1 MKDPLN
7 KIDNFYTP
15 QSKTKLISASIS
27 REGLVAEFE
36 NGRSDKL
43 GPKVYSWHWVRD
55 HCIDPQSLDQNTTQR
70 RVNTFA
76 LPTDLTCT
84 GLNFESSEQL
94 IHFSWDNGSRSS
106 ISAYVLATVVG
117 FTAGLHELTPQVPQ
131 VMWDKRSPLQAIPR
145 VEFDDVI
152 QSDKGL
158 LQWLQNIHVYGFS
171 LVDGV
176 PATKDGTTQLALRLG
191 KIQETIFG
199 GMWPLSSELTDHG
212 DTAYSNSY
220 LEPHT
225 DGTYYHDAAGL
236 QMFNCLDID
245 CEGGQSIQLDG
256 FAIAERIKLEDPEA
270 YQTLTEIIV
279 PGHYLEDGVHLH
291 AEKPAIR
298 LDASGKL
305 VQVSFNNYDR
315 APMLLTSDK
324 QERFYHAYSLFH
336 SHVIDQDNWLKIEMK
351 PGTTLIFDNWRNMH
365 GRMAY
370 RGRRYFYGCY
380 HSKAVFESKLRVL
393 QASVK

>member
-1 MKDPLN
+1 MKDHLN

-15 QSKTKLISASIS
+15 QSTTKLVSASIS
-27 REGLVAEFE
+27 REGLVAEFV
-36 NGRSDKL
+36 NGRSDNL
-43 GPKVYSWHWVRD
+43 GPKVYSWRWVRD
-55 HCIDPQSLDQNTTQR
+55 HCIDPQSLDQETIQR
-70 RVNTFA
+70 MVNTFA
-76 LPTDLTCT
+76 LPADLMCT
-84 GLNFESSEQL
+84 GLDFVPSEQL
-94 IHFSWDNGSRSS
+94 VHLSWGDGTWSS

-117 FTAGLHELTPQVPQ
+117 FTPGLHELAPQVPQ
-131 VMWDKRSPLQAIPR
+131 VIWDKDSPLQALPR

-176 PATKDGTTQLALRLG
+176 PATKEGTTQLALRLG
-191 KIQETIFG
+191 KVQETIFG

-279 PGHYLEDGVHLH
+279 PGHYLEDDVHLH
-291 AEKPAIR
+291 AERPAIR

-315 APMLLTSDK
+315 APMLLTGDR
-324 QERFYHAYSLFH
+324 QERFYHAYGLFH
-336 SHVIDQDNWLKIEMK
+336 RHVIDQDNWLKIKMK
-351 PGTTLIFDNWRNMH
+351 SGTTLIFDNWRNMH
-365 GRMAY
+365 GRMSY

-380 HSKAVFESKLRVL
+380 HSKAVFESKLRVH
-393 QASVK
+393 QASV

>member
-1 MKDPLN
+1 MKDQLN

-15 QSKTKLISASIS
+15 QSATKLVSASIS
-27 REGLVAEFE
+27 REGLVAEFV
-36 NGRSDKL
+36 NGLGNKL
-43 GPKVYSWHWVRD
+43 EPKPYSWRWVRD
-55 HCIDPQSLDQNTTQR
+55 HCIDPQSLDQGTTQR
-70 RVNTFA
+70 KVNTF
-76 LPTDLTCT
+76 DLAPDLICT
-84 GLNFESSEQL
+84 GLAFAQPEQL
-94 IHFSWDNGSRSS
+94 VHLSWDDGTSSS
-106 ISAYVLATVVG
+106 ISAYVLAAVVG
-117 FTAGLHELTPQVPQ
+117 YTPGLHELIPQIPQVI
-131 VMWDKRSPLQAIPR
+131 WDKDSPLLELPR
-145 VEFDDVI
+145 VEFEDVI

-158 LQWLQNIHVYGFS
+158 LQWLENIHVYGFS

-176 PATKDGTTQLALRLG
+176 PATEQGTTQLALRLG
-191 KIQETIFG
+191 KVQETIFG

-212 DTAYSNSY
+212 DSAYSNSY

-225 DGTYYHDAAGL
+225 DGTYYHDAPGL

-256 FAIAERIKLEDPEA
+256 FAIAQRIKREDPEA
-270 YQTLTEIIV
+270 YQTLSDIIV
-279 PGHYLEDGVHLH
+279 PGHYLEDDVHLH
-291 AEKPAIR
+291 AERPTIR
-298 LDASGKL
+298 MDASGKL

-315 APMLLTSDK
+315 APMLLAADM

-336 SHVIDQDNWLKIEMK
+336 SHVIDQDNWLRIEMK

-365 GRMAY
+365 GRVAY
-370 RGRRYFYGCY
+370 RGSRYFYGCY

>member
-1 MKDPLN
+1 MKDQLN

-15 QSKTKLISASIS
+15 QISTKLTSASIS
-27 REGLVAEFE
+27 SEGLVAEFV
-36 NGRSDKL
+36 NGLSDNLGSKL
-43 GPKVYSWHWVRD
+43 YPWRWVRD
-55 HCIDPQSLDQNTTQR
+55 HCIDPQSLDQGTIQR
-70 RVNTFA
+70 KVNTFA
-76 LPTDLTCT
+76 LASDLMCT
-84 GLNFESSEQL
+84 GLDFEPTEQVVHL
-94 IHFSWDNGSRSS
+94 SWSDGTRSS

-117 FTAGLHELTPQVPQ
+117 FTAGLNELTPEIPQ
-131 VMWDKRSPLQAIPR
+131 ILWDKDSPLLELPR
-145 VEFDDVI
+145 VEFGDVM

-158 LQWLQNIHVYGFS
+158 LQWLQNIHIYGFS

-176 PATKDGTTQLALRLG
+176 PATVEGTTELALRLG
-191 KIQETIFG
+191 KVQETIFG

-256 FAIAERIKLEDPEA
+256 FAIAERIKREDPEA

-279 PGHYLEDGVHLH
+279 PGHYLEDDVHLH
-291 AEKPAIR
+291 AESPTIR

-315 APMLLTSDK
+315 APMLLTGDM
-324 QERFYHAYSLFH
+324 QERFYRAFAVFH

-370 RGRRYFYGCY
+370 RGSRYFYGCY